1 LEEEEMDEMSEP
13 RLRRDDPDRTEPNR
27 SFSGTFQPDAA
38 GGEDFVTR
46 GVRMGYRLIEEQ
58 MRRGQQVAQ
67 DAGTR
72 FGTSRSGDLRDLA
85 ERALRF
91 YSDLYTDA
99 ALFWLDAATAMTAPV
114 DPATPDKS
122 SSFTAPTASLAVP
135 MDIASS
141 RPTRVTLNVQPG
153 VRGAS
158 LQVLTMRAT
167 DPSKPPLMDVSFQ
180 PGGELPVLRIR
191 VPNEQ
196 PADVYHGVVCD
207 QQSGAVLGTLSVEIR
222 ES

>member
-1 LEEEEMDEMSEP
+1 MSEP

-46 GVRMGYRLIEEQ
+46 GVRMGYRLVEEQ

-67 DAGTR
+67 EAGSR
-72 FGTSRSGDLRDLA
+72 FGPARGDMRELA

-91 YSDLYTDA
+91 YGDQYTDA
-99 ALFWLDAATAMTAPV
+99 ALFWLDAATALTMPV
-114 DPATPDKS
+114 DTAEPDK
-122 SSFTAPTASLAVP
+122 TAARPVPAPSLAVP
-135 MDIASS
+135 LDIASA
-141 RPTRVTLNVQPG
+141 RPTRVTLNLQPG
-153 VRGAS
+153 APLAS
-158 LQVLTMRAT
+158 LQVLTMRAG
-167 DPSKPPLMDVSFQ
+167 DASKPPLMDVSFQ
-180 PGGELPVLRIR
+180 AGGALPVLRIR

-207 QQSGAVLGTLSVEIR
+207 PQSGAMLGTLSVEIR